1 MLAATWRGLRFGLLF
16 LTTSLNARA
25 SVVGRPAKLA
35 FYFSLRVRH
44 RSSTCARVR
53 GASKG
58 PATVGSCEAGAH
70 VPASGGSSRRRI
82 STISRDPGDQGH
94 MRRLSSITAE
104 SAIRYRRPCC
114 RPLEGAARRKVRAM
128 EAWTSKV
135 APQFDRPLRER
146 DTAGLL
152 DALRAASVV
161 NWQFHRACAQR
172 YCDVVT
178 KHSREASGPLDT
190 SPCRRL

>member
-1 MLAATWRGLRFGLLF
+1 MFRFGWIE
-16 LTTSLNARA
+16 LTARDI
-25 SVVGRPAKLA
+25 VNRPRDE
-35 FYFSLRVRH
+35 FDDY
-44 RSSTCARVR
+44 ARDMR
-53 GASKG
+53 
-58 PATVGSCEAGAH
+58 
-70 VPASGGSSRRRI
+70 
-82 STISRDPGDQGH
+82 
-94 MRRLSSITAE
+94 RRLSSITAE
-104 SAIRYRRPCC
+104 SFNQGIRTEQAVLQAFDEGS
-114 RPLEGAARRKVRAM
+114 PLQLEVKQAM

-135 APQFDRPLRER
+135 APQFDRSLRER

-172 YCDVVT
+172 YCDIVT